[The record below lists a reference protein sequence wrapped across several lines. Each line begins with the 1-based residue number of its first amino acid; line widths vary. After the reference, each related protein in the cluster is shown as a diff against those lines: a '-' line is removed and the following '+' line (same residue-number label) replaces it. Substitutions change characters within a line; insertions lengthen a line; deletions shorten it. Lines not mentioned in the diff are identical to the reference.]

1 LLATLGI
8 AEYAGTSPTKL
19 SGGQQQRVAIA
30 RALINRPRVLL
41 ADEPTGNL
49 DSASARDVMALL
61 RGMHDERE
69 QTIVLVTH
77 DARVAARADR
87 VISMRDGQVAHE
99 TRLDEGRG
107 DMAATVSRLMQ
118 LEV

>member
-1 LLATLGI
+1 MTSLGI
-8 AEYAGTSPTKL
+8 AEHADTSPTRL

-30 RALINRPRVLL
+30 RALINRPRLLL
-41 ADEPTGNL
+41 ADEPTGAL
-49 DSASARDVMALL
+49 DSASAREVMAVL
-61 RGMHDERE
+61 REAHDERG

-87 VISMRDGQVAHE
+87 VLAMRDGAVAHE
-99 TRLDEGRG
+99 TRLEQG
-107 DMAATVSRLMQ
+107 DTKSVARLMQ